1 MARVDGGC
9 LHGSAV
15 DGEAMNG
22 TRRQTSGRQV
32 LDREAYLRRWR
43 TLHGGVE
50 AGALVRGWLGGAHTL
65 ARPLA
70 GAGVSPALLTLV
82 GAALAVLAAG
92 LAVVGGPTGAAAV
105 AAGVLLAVAGVFDN
119 LDGAVAVMT
128 GRTSLRGALLDAACD
143 RVGDAACAVVL
154 WACGAPA
161 WLVLV
166 AGGLAQ
172 LQEYVRA
179 RGQGLGVD
187 DVQIVSVAERPVR
200 LAIAASCAIATAIV
214 PWLDWA
220 TLGTG
225 VWAVLG
231 VIGFVQVATAVGRRL

>member
-1 MARVDGGC
+1 M
-9 LHGSAV
+9 
-15 DGEAMNG
+15 
-22 TRRQTSGRQV
+22 
-32 LDREAYLRRWR
+32 DREDYLRRWR
-43 TLHGGVE
+43 ALHGG
-50 AGALVRGWLGGAHTL
+50 AHANALVRGWLSGAHVL

-70 GAGVSPALLTLV
+70 GAGVPPAAVTV
-82 GAALAVLAAG
+82 AGMALAVAAG
-92 LAVVGGPTGAAAV
+92 AVAVVAGPGGFGAV
-105 AAGVLLAVAGVFDN
+105 LAGVLLALAGIFDN

-128 GRTSLRGALLDAACD
+128 GRTSRRGALLDAVCD

-154 WACGAPA
+154 WACGAPL

-172 LQEYVRA
+172 LQEYLRA

-187 DVQIVSVAERPVR
+187 DVGIVSVAERPVR

-214 PWLDWA
+214 VWLDWA

-231 VIGFVQVATAVGRRL
+231 LIGFVQVATAVGRRL